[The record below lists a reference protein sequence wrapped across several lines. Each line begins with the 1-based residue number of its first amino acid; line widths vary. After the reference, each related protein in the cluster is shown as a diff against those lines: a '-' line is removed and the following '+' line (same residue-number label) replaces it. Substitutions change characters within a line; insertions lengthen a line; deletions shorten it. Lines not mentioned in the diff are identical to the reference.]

1 MMETLLE
8 ALQAFDQMALETSA
22 ALRWDAIT
30 PIFVIASAWWVKSLL
45 FAGVGAV
52 TDLTRLRRFPS
63 CAVCVLAAVGVVSGL
78 VTLIK
83 GTADRARP
91 AAADPALTA
100 LVPTPDNPSFPSGHT
115 ATAFAAATVLALF
128 HPRLRVPALVVAA
141 VVGFSRIYLGVHF
154 WADVVVGAV
163 FGVLI
168 GVAMTWVGLQV
179 EALVRRRHPR
189 VA

>member
-1 MMETLLE
+1 
-8 ALQAFDQMALETSA
+8 
-22 ALRWDAIT
+22 
-30 PIFVIASAWWVKSLL
+30 
-45 FAGVGAV
+45 
-52 TDLTRLRRFPS
+52 
-63 CAVCVLAAVGVVSGL
+63 VGVVSLL

-83 GTADRARP
+83 GAVDRARP
-91 AAADPALTA
+91 VAADPTLTA

-128 HPRLRVPALVVAA
+128 HPRLRWPALALAA
-141 VVGFSRIYLGVHF
+141 VVGLSRVYLGVHF

-163 FGVLI
+163 FGVVI
-168 GVAMTWVGLQV
+168 GVAMTWLGLQV